1 MPDNWGLLLQSAIIL
16 EGACFVTVTFPA
28 ESTSSAWPLGPL
40 QQEPPAQEQGGLSAA
55 HSSAPAGIWGAEPA
69 VSPSSSAQVCTQN
82 RMGHM
87 KEESTQPPQKTSA
100 LKLRLSNWWK
110 SPGARCYLDKAL
122 QDLSHAVHRTHCS
135 SPSQANRQFANSSFV
150 KKPRI

>member
-1 MPDNWGLLLQSAIIL
+1 MQSAIIL

-28 ESTSSAWPLGPL
+28 ESTSSAWPLGHL

-87 KEESTQPPQKTSA
+87 KEESTQPPQKNLSFKTEII
-100 LKLRLSNWWK
+100 KLMEIPRCKVLPGQSTARPEPRCAQDTLQLSLT
-110 SPGARCYLDKAL
+110 G
-122 QDLSHAVHRTHCS
+122 Q
-135 SPSQANRQFANSSFV
+135 QA
-150 KKPRI
+150 IC